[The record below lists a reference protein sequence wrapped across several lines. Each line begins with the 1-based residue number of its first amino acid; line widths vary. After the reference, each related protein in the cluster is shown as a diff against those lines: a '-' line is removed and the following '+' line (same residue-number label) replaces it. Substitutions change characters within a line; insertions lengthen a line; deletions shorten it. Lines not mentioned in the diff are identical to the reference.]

1 MPDTPKGET
10 DRNDLAV
17 AGQAITINTLKKFI
31 GTPAIP
37 KRWKNMSEII
47 AGIKYGEEIGLLP
60 MTSLQVLYVVG
71 GGVAMMGKAMAA
83 LITARGHVLV
93 LDEMSAKRGAVKA
106 MRRDPFTHEL
116 IEIGVFEFT
125 WEDAETAGLAGQD
138 TYADYPKD
146 MLYWR
151 AVSRAA
157 KLAFPDVTTGMLL
170 PEELGA
176 PLVDIPADDAA
187 VHIVASALEGEVIE
201 TDEEGEAIDES
212 TES

>member
-1 MPDTPKGET
+1 MGET
-10 DRNDLAV
+10 AIVD
-17 AGQAITINTLKKFI
+17 QAITLTTLKQFI
-31 GTPAIP
+31 GTPSVPA
-37 KRWKNMSEII
+37 RWKTLSDMV
-47 AGIKYGEEIGLLP
+47 AAVLYGKELGLAP
-60 MTSLQVLYVVG
+60 MESLQRLYIIG
-71 GGVAMMGKAMAA
+71 GGVAADGKALNA
-83 LITARGHVLV
+83 LIHRAGHVLIME
-93 LDEMSAKRGAVKA
+93 EMSAKRGAVKA

-201 TDEEGEAIDES
+201 TNEEGEAIDES

>member
-1 MPDTPKGET
+1 MPATPKGET

-37 KRWKNMSEII
+37 KRRKNMSEII

-93 LDEMSAKRGAVKA
+93 LDEMSAKRGAVTA
-106 MRRDPFTHEL
+106 MRRDPYTHEL
-116 IEIGVFEFT
+116 LDIGTFEFT
-125 WEDAETAGLAGQD
+125 WEDAEKAGLDKED
-138 TYADYPKD
+138 TYQDYPKD
-146 MLYWR
+146 MLMWR
-151 AVSRAA
+151 AVSRCA
-157 KLAFPDVTTGMLL
+157 KLAFPEVITGILL
-170 PEELGA
+170 PEEIGGDFA
-176 PLVDIPADDAA
+176 HIPAEEAALIHLDEVLDAK
-187 VHIVASALEGEVIE
+187 EIE
-201 TDEEGEAIDES
+201 
-212 TES
+212 

>member
-1 MPDTPKGET
+1 MPDTPKDET

-17 AGQAITINTLKKFI
+17 QGQAITINTLKKFI

-93 LDEMSAKRGAVKA
+93 LDEMSAKRGAVTA
-106 MRRDPFTHEL
+106 MRRDPYTHEL
-116 IEIGVFEFT
+116 LDIGTFEFT
-125 WEDAETAGLAGQD
+125 WEDAEKAGLDKED
-138 TYADYPKD
+138 TYQDYPKD
-146 MLYWR
+146 MLMWR
-151 AVSRAA
+151 AVSRCA
-157 KLAFPDVTTGMLL
+157 KLAFPEVITGILL
-170 PEELGA
+170 PEEIGGDFA
-176 PLVDIPADDAA
+176 HIPAEEAALIHLDEVLDAK
-187 VHIVASALEGEVIE
+187 EIE
-201 TDEEGEAIDES
+201 
-212 TES
+212 

>member
-1 MPDTPKGET
+1 MPDTPKDET

-93 LDEMSAKRGAVKA
+93 LDEMSAKRGAVTA
-106 MRRDPFTHEL
+106 MRRDPYTHEL
-116 IEIGVFEFT
+116 LDIGTFEFT
-125 WEDAETAGLAGQD
+125 WEDAEKAGLDKED
-138 TYADYPKD
+138 TYQDYPKD
-146 MLYWR
+146 MLMWR
-151 AVSRAA
+151 AVSRCA
-157 KLAFPDVTTGMLL
+157 KLAFPEVITGILL
-170 PEELGA
+170 PEEIGGDFA
-176 PLVDIPADDAA
+176 HIPAEEAALIHLDEVLDAK
-187 VHIVASALEGEVIE
+187 EIE
-201 TDEEGEAIDES
+201 
-212 TES
+212 